1 MFQVLLRIPL
11 QVGAY
16 PVWPFLVAVCFV
28 AAAVAWIGAN
38 TAGARWGWDPKNVR
52 GVAIWIAIAGAIAGG
67 LAYFFQKGGLPIF
80 GFGAMLFVAFVACNW
95 IATRRALRE
104 GISKETIQDLA
115 VWLIVGG
122 LIGGR
127 VASMWHVYSEGKEPW
142 PKSLL
147 EFFSELIRIWQGG
160 LVLYGAVMGGILAY
174 AVGYWVTFR
183 KQGVSTLKLM
193 DVLAPTLA
201 VGICIGRIGCFLNGC
216 CFGQVACPD
225 CAAVGVPFPL
235 SAPARSELVQEGY
248 QTVGGFTV
256 AGDVIVDKVEPGSAA
271 DGKLQRGD
279 VIEQV
284 DEQDVRGRTL
294 SDPIGAAL
302 SLSGAAA
309 RGKNDFTLSVAP
321 PGEPPRA
328 VTLQPWTLPLHPTQL
343 YETIS
348 MFLLFLVLT
357 AYYPFRRRDGQVM
370 ALMMVCYG
378 VHRFLNELLRIDAR
392 PEGLESH
399 TSELLIVAGLGLWLW
414 LQSRPAQYRIVPF
427 VAQANAAL
435 GAVKPSPV

>member
-1 MFQVLLRIPL
+1 
-11 QVGAY
+11 
-16 PVWPFLVAVCFV
+16 
-28 AAAVAWIGAN
+28 
-38 TAGARWGWDPKNVR
+38 
-52 GVAIWIAIAGAIAGG
+52 
-67 LAYFFQKGGLPIF
+67 
-80 GFGAMLFVAFVACNW
+80 
-95 IATRRALRE
+95 
-104 GISKETIQDLA
+104 
-115 VWLIVGG
+115 
-122 LIGGR
+122 
-127 VASMWHVYSEGKEPW
+127 
-142 PKSLL
+142 
-147 EFFSELIRIWQGG
+147 
-160 LVLYGAVMGGILAY
+160 
-174 AVGYWVTFR
+174 
-183 KQGVSTLKLM
+183 
-193 DVLAPTLA
+193 
-201 VGICIGRIGCFLNGC
+201 
-216 CFGQVACPD
+216 
-225 CAAVGVPFPL
+225 VPFPL